1 MEFRTNKN
9 PLISV
14 AEIRLI
20 HNPLISVAKSP
31 NPLISVVLSVL
42 LNGCTFAKKI
52 AEPASP
58 GFRGRPGDVEAR
70 QPAEV
75 EGGIMCKL
83 SLFAQDM
90 F

>member
-1 MEFRTNKN
+1 MAV
-9 PLISV
+9 PCV
-14 AEIRLI
+14 
-20 HNPLISVAKSP
+20 PDVP
-31 NPLISVVLSVL
+31 QVL

-52 AEPASP
+52 AEPAIP

-75 EGGIMCKL
+75 EGGICKL
-83 SLFAQDM
+83 SFAQDM